1 MKCIDCE
8 KEYESISIQTCS
20 LCNYHVCW
28 KCSEDVGDLV
38 LCQNCNNK
46 HGWRYERKNDAN

>member
-46 HGWRYERKNDAN
+46 HGWRYERKDDVD